1 MHLIKIYKNEYFSQ
15 KYILKK
21 ESVLKKQWFWDSNMV
36 YTRSIC
42 RNMRK
47 TDWNMWCRRAFL
59 AVAWSALVNH
69 FLFLALSQVYEMLS
83 YHRLLRKYTKHIMY
97 IHVEIHIHTQW
108 NIKHLY
114 VNPYYKN
121 FVYIN
126 SDFHIARSTFMQ
138 TCEYNCIFI
147 NWNRNNILCV

>member
-1 MHLIKIYKNEYFSQ
+1 
-15 KYILKK
+15 
-21 ESVLKKQWFWDSNMV
+21 MV
-36 YTRSIC
+36 YTRSVC

-147 NWNRNNILCV
+147 NWNRNNILCVQLVLVNYIKISCIKDIFDLFMESGSKVVAQWK